1 MLCKEEEIRKL
12 IAYEMQLNPETN
24 PEGLP
29 IEVFIDRLKK
39 EPLTPELINQYLK
52 DKVELPKYG
61 TKNHYQSKAY
71 DTLDARM

>member
-1 MLCKEEEIRKL
+1 MLCKEQEIRKL

-29 IEVFIDRLKK
+29 VEVFLNKLKTQR
-39 EPLTPELINQYLK
+39 LTPELIAQYTK
-52 DKVELPKYG
+52 DKVTIPTYG